1 MAAVQ
6 AWISLS
12 QFRKHPGMEAGEVL
26 LWVSGAQGS
35 NSPLKASSLSL
46 TVPSLGKLHPTGLS
60 CLQPYSGLSPIPLNV
75 SKWEPLGRTG
85 ALDFEWGKLHAYSQL
100 SYTLH
105 VAPGWCFA
113 PETVSA
119 YPNPLAGPQAGV
131 SSLPAWATATTNTL
145 SALSA
150 SVLQF
155 SAPPT
160 DPHLPFFG
168 PSLVQ

>member
-6 AWISLS
+6 GWISLS

-35 NSPLKASSLSL
+35 NSPLMARSLSL

-60 CLQPYSGLSPIPLNV
+60 CHQPYSGLSPIPLNV
-75 SKWEPLGRTG
+75 SKREPLGRTG
-85 ALDFEWGKLHAYSQL
+85 ALDFKWGKLHAYSQL
-100 SYTLH
+100 SYTLN
-105 VAPGWCFA
+105 VTTGWRFA
-113 PETVSA
+113 PKTVSA
-119 YPNPLAGPQAGV
+119 YPNPLPGPQAGL
-131 SSLPAWATATTNTL
+131 SSLPAWATATTNIL

-155 SAPPT
+155 SAPPSF
-160 DPHLPFFG
+160 LW
-168 PSLVQ
+168 SLLSS